1 MREKML
7 QTFDEGSKE
16 QWDFKA
22 YTPDLVVINLG
33 TNDFSVEP
41 KPFKSEFVASYT
53 KILKQLRQHY
63 GDVPILCI
71 YCCTIPA
78 PVYDYYE
85 TALVEMNDK
94 NIHLLQMKKDLFNTE
109 ARCRMASQL
118 QRPAQD
124 GHGNHPDGID
134 NHRLG
139 TVGESSRMTNY

>member
-1 MREKML
+1 M
-7 QTFDEGSKE
+7 
-16 QWDFKA
+16 
-22 YTPDLVVINLG
+22 VINLG

-109 ARCRMASQL
+109 ADYGAVWH
-118 QRPAQD
+118 PNYNGFPQD